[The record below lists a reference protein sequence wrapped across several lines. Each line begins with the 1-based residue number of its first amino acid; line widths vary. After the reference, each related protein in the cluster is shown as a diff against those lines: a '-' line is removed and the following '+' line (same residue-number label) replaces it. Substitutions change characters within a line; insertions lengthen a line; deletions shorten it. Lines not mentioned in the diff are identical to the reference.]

1 MRPVL
6 KKTIVDE
13 IVNSVMDAIRSG
25 EMKPGDRFPSER
37 ALAEQWS
44 VSRASVREAMK
55 ALSYANI
62 IVIKPGD
69 GTYLTRHDAV
79 GKMGSPLLSSTPDPK
94 DLTERVEARI
104 ILERHLARLATER
117 ITPKALSEM
126 EKSLD
131 KIEKARQKKDVATLI
146 DADYEFH
153 RKIAEAAQSRYLQ
166 QAYDNILLSGP
177 EWLAIREES
186 FQLRASTAD
195 NHWEIFEAIKSGDP
209 DAAEEK
215 VCEHG
220 KTILWRYRRY
230 IKQDSE

>member
-69 GTYLTRHDAV
+69 GTYLT
-79 GKMGSPLLSSTPDPK
+79 STTRSEK
-94 DLTERVEARI
+94 WARRCS
-104 ILERHLARLATER
+104 LPRLIPR
-117 ITPKALSEM
+117 I
-126 EKSLD
+126 
-131 KIEKARQKKDVATLI
+131 
-146 DADYEFH
+146 
-153 RKIAEAAQSRYLQ
+153 
-166 QAYDNILLSGP
+166 
-177 EWLAIREES
+177 
-186 FQLRASTAD
+186 
-195 NHWEIFEAIKSGDP
+195 
-209 DAAEEK
+209 
-215 VCEHG
+215 
-220 KTILWRYRRY
+220 
-230 IKQDSE
+230 